1 MLRFF
6 QNLNA
11 ADNRARKA
19 NQERLRELAAR
30 HGDEVT
36 LICSHDP
43 HELEREQAR
52 AGAAPAA
59 T

>member
-6 QNLNA
+6 QNLTA
-11 ADNRARKA
+11 ADNKARKS

-36 LICSHDP
+36 LLCSHDP

-52 AGAAPAA
+52 AAGAAA
-59 T
+59 